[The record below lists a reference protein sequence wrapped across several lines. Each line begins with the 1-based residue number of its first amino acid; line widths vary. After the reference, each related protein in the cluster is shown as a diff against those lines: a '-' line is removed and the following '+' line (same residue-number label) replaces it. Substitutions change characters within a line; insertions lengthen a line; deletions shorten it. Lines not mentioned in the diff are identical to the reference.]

1 MTAGR
6 ARRSRTTSHPWS
18 PHLAI
23 GWRFALL
30 VAVCA
35 LVTSCVGVVDTSWH
49 AEEGY
54 RWRAL
59 DLPRRGRD
67 GYTPLLSG
75 TTGITHANVV
85 DDEHALANR
94 NLLIGA
100 GAAAADVDGDGRVD
114 LFLPSLEVPAALYR
128 NEGGMKF
135 ADVTSASGI
144 DLAGRATTSATFADV
159 DGDGDPD
166 LVVGTLGGP
175 LLLLQNDGTG
185 RFTDITAGSGL
196 EAGFAATTLTLAD
209 VEGDGDLD
217 LYVATYKRRNSLDAY
232 PPQARAFDQVVKRI
246 GGQFQ
251 VLPEWAHE
259 YRIEDRP
266 DLGGIVR
273 SQRAERDLFFLNDG
287 TGRFQAQPTFGPRW
301 RDESG
306 APLAEPPDYFSLS
319 ARFHDVNGDGAPDL
333 YVCNDF
339 EDPDQFW
346 LNDGSG
352 AFQLVPRLAVRA
364 TSNTCMSVDFADV
377 NRDGAVDF
385 FTADMLSP
393 TLASRQR
400 QIPTHTP
407 LRKTIGESDD
417 RAQWM
422 RNTLQLGRG
431 DGTWAQVAD
440 FAGVAATDWTWG
452 SAFTDVDLDGY
463 EDLLLAVGHRWDV
476 RDADTFDRIRNAF
489 PRIAWNREQ
498 GQFPRL
504 AVPSRALRNNGDVT
518 FTDRSSAWQF
528 GADSAIAHGIAL
540 ADFDGDG
547 DLDPVVTRLGEPPV
561 LYRSESTA
569 PRVAVRLAGTRPNTR
584 GIGAL
589 VTVRAPSLP
598 AQSREVGAG
607 GSYLSGSDPLLAF
620 AAGTDTLLTIEV
632 RWRTG
637 RRSVISGARPNRLYE
652 IAESGATAPPTSW
665 AAIDSSAS
673 ALFSDA
679 TARLGGHRHVET
691 LFDDFARQPLLP
703 NRFSQL
709 GPGVAWVDVD
719 QDGREDLVVGNG
731 KGGGLSVLRNLPA
744 GFVRADGAAVVGDL
758 GGLVAVVRDRMVS
771 IVSTQSNYE
780 AATAADAV
788 AIPSVVAWP
797 VRAARPGDARTLV
810 GGDSAMTGPV
820 ALGDVDGD
828 GIPDLFVGARLVPGA
843 WPLPGRSHLYR
854 GNRDGGFDPD
864 PSRDASLAALG
875 MVTAATFADLTGD
888 GRSDLVV
895 TSEWGPVRVLPNV
908 DGQLRAATESLGLS
922 GISSRWIGVTA
933 GDFDG
938 DGRLDLVATSWGR
951 NTPWRASPAR
961 PHELFVARFGSALGL
976 LFAQR
981 DSATGEEYPLES
993 LSRLGVAWPDVRA
1006 RIGSYDEYARATA
1019 QSVLGDAASAAIRVG
1034 ATTFDHTLFLNRGAR
1049 FEPRALPPL
1058 AQLAPASAPVVADFD
1073 GDGREDLFL
1082 SQNFFPTEIGT
1093 MRFDAGAGLVL
1104 RGDGAGG
1111 FTPLSVRASGIEILG
1126 DQRGA
1131 AVADYDGDARA
1142 DLVVTQNGAA
1152 TRLFRNVRARQG
1164 VRVRVDAGPDNRL
1177 GIGTQLRVM
1186 VGERAGPV
1194 REVRA
1199 GTGYWSTDGATT
1211 VLALPDGATSVEVR
1225 WPGGQ
1230 VQAVPLSAGMREL
1243 RVARQ
1248 AP

>member
-1 MTAGR
+1 
-6 ARRSRTTSHPWS
+6 
-18 PHLAI
+18 
-23 GWRFALL
+23 
-30 VAVCA
+30 
-35 LVTSCVGVVDTSWH
+35 
-49 AEEGY
+49 
-54 RWRAL
+54 
-59 DLPRRGRD
+59 
-67 GYTPLLSG
+67 
-75 TTGITHANVV
+75 
-85 DDEHALANR
+85 
-94 NLLIGA
+94 
-100 GAAAADVDGDGRVD
+100 
-114 LFLPSLEVPAALYR
+114 
-128 NEGGMKF
+128 
-135 ADVTSASGI
+135 
-144 DLAGRATTSATFADV
+144 
-159 DGDGDPD
+159 
-166 LVVGTLGGP
+166 
-175 LLLLQNDGTG
+175 
-185 RFTDITAGSGL
+185 
-196 EAGFAATTLTLAD
+196 
-209 VEGDGDLD
+209 
-217 LYVATYKRRNSLDAY
+217 
-232 PPQARAFDQVVKRI
+232 
-246 GGQFQ
+246 
-251 VLPEWAHE
+251 
-259 YRIEDRP
+259 
-266 DLGGIVR
+266 
-273 SQRAERDLFFLNDG
+273 
-287 TGRFQAQPTFGPRW
+287 
-301 RDESG
+301 
-306 APLAEPPDYFSLS
+306 
-319 ARFHDVNGDGAPDL
+319 
-333 YVCNDF
+333 
-339 EDPDQFW
+339 
-346 LNDGSG
+346 
-352 AFQLVPRLAVRA
+352 
-364 TSNTCMSVDFADV
+364 
-377 NRDGAVDF
+377 
-385 FTADMLSP
+385 MLSP

-452 SAFTDVDLDGY
+452 SAFLDVDLDGF
-463 EDLLLAVGHRWDV
+463 EDLLAVNGHRWDI
-476 RDADTFDRIRNAF
+476 RDADTFDRIRNSF
-489 PRIAWNREQ
+489 PRVPWNEEQ
-498 GQFPRL
+498 GEFPRL
-504 AVPSRALRNNGDVT
+504 ADAQPRAAEQRRRDLPRRCRAAGA
-518 FTDRSSAWQF
+518 S
-528 GADSAIAHGIAL
+528 GADSAIASQGIAL
-540 ADFDGDG
+540 ADFDLDG
-547 DLDPVVTRLGEPPV
+547 DLDPVVTRLERAGGAVPQRVRGAPRIAVRALGHAPNGGGIGASVTVRGGDRCRPVARGHAGATTCRGATRCSPSPPGRHPADHRGALADRTTIGHQRRPGEPPV
-561 LYRSESTA
+561 RDPPSGGDRAAAHGRGPRSTA
-569 PRVAVRLAGTRPNTR
+569 RQRAVQRCDGTP
-584 GIGAL
+584 
-589 VTVRAPSLP
+589 
-598 AQSREVGAG
+598 
-607 GSYLSGSDPLLAF
+607 
-620 AAGTDTLLTIEV
+620 
-632 RWRTG
+632 
-637 RRSVISGARPNRLYE
+637 RRSP
-652 IAESGATAPPTSW
+652 
-665 AAIDSSAS
+665 
-673 ALFSDA
+673 
-679 TARLGGHRHVET
+679 HVET

-703 NRFSQL
+703 KRFSQL
-709 GPGVAWVDVD
+709 GPGLAWVDVERRWARGSR
-719 QDGREDLVVGNG
+719 GRQRQGRCG
-731 KGGGLSVLRNLPA
+731 SRVLTQPPA

-820 ALGDVDGD
+820 AAGDVNGD
-828 GIPDLFVGARLVPGA
+828 GIPDLFVGARVVAGA
-843 WPLPGRSHLYR
+843 WPAPARSHLFR
-854 GNRDGGFDPD
+854 GNRDGGFEPD

-895 TSEWGPVRVLPNV
+895 TSEWGPVRVLHNV
-908 DGQLRAATESLGLS
+908 DGQLRDATESLGLS

-1019 QSVLGDAASAAIRVG
+1019 QTVLGDAASAAIRVG

>member
-1 MTAGR
+1 M
-6 ARRSRTTSHPWS
+6 
-18 PHLAI
+18 
-23 GWRFALL
+23 L
-30 VAVCA
+30 VACA
-35 LVTSCVGVVDTSWH
+35 LGASCTPPVDTSWH
-49 AEEGY
+49 ADAGH
-54 RWRAL
+54 RWRPL
-59 DLPRRGRD
+59 DVPRRGRE
-67 GYTPLLSG
+67 GFTPLRSG
-75 TTGITHANVV
+75 STGITHANLV
-85 DDEHALANR
+85 DDAHALANR

-100 GAAAADVDGDGRVD
+100 GAAAADVDGDGLVD

-128 NEGGMKF
+128 NQGGMKF
-135 ADVTSASGI
+135 ADVTAASGI
-144 DLAGRATTSATFADV
+144 DLTGRATTGATFADV

-166 LVVGTLGGP
+166 LLVGTLGGP
-175 LLLLQNDGTG
+175 LLLFGNDGQG

-196 EAGFAATTLTLAD
+196 DSGFAATTLALAD
-209 VEGDGDLD
+209 VDGDGDLD
-217 LYVATYKRRNSLDAY
+217 LYVATYKGRNALDAY

-246 GGQFQ
+246 GGTFQ
-251 VLPEWAHE
+251 VVPEWVHE

-273 SQRAERDLFFLNDG
+273 SQRAERDLFYLNEG
-287 TGRFQAQPTFGPRW
+287 TGRFQAQPTHGPRW
-301 RDESG
+301 RDEAG
-306 APLAEPPDYFSLS
+306 TPLAEPPDYFSLS

-346 LNDGSG
+346 LNDGAG
-352 AFQLVPRLAVRA
+352 GFRLVPKLAVRA

-393 TLASRQR
+393 TLAARQR

-407 LRKTIGESDD
+407 LRKTIGESED

-440 FAGVAATDWTWG
+440 FAGVEATDWTWG

-489 PRIAWNREQ
+489 PRVAWNEEQ
-498 GQFPRL
+498 GRFPRL

-528 GADSAIAHGIAL
+528 GTDSAIAHGIAL

-547 DLDPVVTRLGEPPV
+547 DLDVLVTRHGEPPV
-561 LYRSESTA
+561 LYRNDATA
-569 PRVAVRLAGTRPNTR
+569 PRVAVRLTGLRPNTR

-589 VTVRAPSLP
+589 VTVRTPSLP
-598 AQSREVGAG
+598 PQSREVGEG
-607 GSYLSGSDPLLAF
+607 GSYLSGNDPQLAF
-620 AAGTDTLLTIEV
+620 AAGSDTLLTIEV
-632 RWRTG
+632 RWRNG
-637 RRSVISGARPNRLYE
+637 RRSVIQDAHPNRLYE
-652 IAESGATAPPTSW
+652 IDESGAAPPGPT
-665 AAIDSSAS
+665 ADAIDSAAI
-673 ALFSDA
+673 ALFRDE
-679 TARLGGHRHVET
+679 TGRLNGHRHVET

-709 GPGVAWVDVD
+709 GPGVAWIDVD
-719 QDGREDLVVGNG
+719 QDGREDLVIGSG
-731 KGGGLSVLRNLPA
+731 KGGRLSILRNLPT
-744 GFVRADGAAVVGDL
+744 GFVRADGTAVAGDL
-758 GGLVAVVRDRMVS
+758 GALVPVVRDGTVS
-771 IVSTQSNYE
+771 LLATQSNYE
-780 AATAADAV
+780 AGSAAEERAMPSV
-788 AIPSVVAWP
+788 LGWTMRGTRPGEARSVVA
-797 VRAARPGDARTLV
+797 
-810 GGDSAMTGPV
+810 GDSAAVGAL

-843 WPLPGRSHLYR
+843 WPIPGRSHLYR
-854 GNRDGGFDPD
+854 GRRDGGFDPD

-895 TSEWGPVRVLPNV
+895 TSEWGPVRVLVN
-908 DGQLRAATESLGLS
+908 DKGQLRDATESLGLS
-922 GISSRWIGVTA
+922 AISSRWIGVTA

-951 NTPWRASPAR
+951 NTPWRASATR
-961 PHELFVARFGSALGL
+961 PYELFVGRFGSSLGL
-976 LFAQR
+976 LFARQ
-981 DSATGEEYPLES
+981 DSVTGEEYPLES
-993 LSRLGVAWPDVRA
+993 FSRLGVAWPEVRE

-1019 QSVLGDAASAAIRVG
+1019 QTVLGEGADAAIRVG
-1034 ATTFDHTLFLNRGAR
+1034 ATTFDHTLFLNRGTR
-1049 FEPRALPPL
+1049 FEARALPAL
-1058 AQLAPASAPVVADFD
+1058 AQLAPASAPVVADYD
-1073 GDGREDLFL
+1073 GDGMEDLFL
-1082 SQNFFPTEIGT
+1082 SQNFYPTEIGT
-1093 MRFDAGAGLVL
+1093 MRFDAGAGLLL

-1111 FTPLSVRASGIEILG
+1111 FTPLSVRASGIAVLG

-1131 AVADYDGDARA
+1131 AVADYDGDGRA

-1152 TRLFRNVRARQG
+1152 TRLFRNVGGRPG
-1164 VRVRVDAGPDNRL
+1164 LRVRVDAGPDNPL

-1186 VGERAGPV
+1186 EGDRGGPV

-1211 VLALPDGATSVEVR
+1211 VLALPDGATSLAVR
-1225 WPGGQ
+1225 WPGGDGQ
-1230 VQAVPLSAGMREL
+1230 SVAIAAGMRDV
-1243 RVARQ
+1243 RVVRPRQ
-1248 AP
+1248 R